1 MSSNSK
7 STKEQ
12 LFQSLVKYDTPY
24 LVSTSPNNKKAF
36 EDISSEDDKTVER
49 LKGIFLRSEN
59 PEWEQEKLSVKD
71 ALNDPWIKGWGII
84 NEEKENTGIQE
95 NFIIRLI
102 SDNIDRFNQ
111 YIK

>member
-49 LKGIFLRSEN
+49 LKGIFFV
-59 PEWEQEKLSVKD
+59 VKTQNGNKKNY
-71 ALNDPWIKGWGII
+71 L
-84 NEEKENTGIQE
+84 
-95 NFIIRLI
+95 
-102 SDNIDRFNQ
+102 
-111 YIK
+111 